1 MARPAKVVPEE
12 VEAPKVEA
20 PESAP
25 DQEEV
30 EAPKV
35 EAPESAPDQ
44 IEPTRKFEMRP
55 FEGKF
60 YVYNKEGK
68 RVSTGL
74 IEDEAERLVRGFST
88 AR

>member
-1 MARPAKVVPEE
+1 MSHYQLTTTNMARPAKVVP
-12 VEAPKVEA
+12 
-20 PESAP
+20 
-25 DQEEV
+25 EEV

-74 IEDEAERLVRGFST
+74 IEDEAERLVRGFSN

>member
-1 MARPAKVVPEE
+1 M
-12 VEAPKVEA
+12 
-20 PESAP
+20 
-25 DQEEV
+25 
-30 EAPKV
+30 